1 MIDRE
6 KQIEEMATIINTT
19 DCSSESFDY
28 LINSLSEKKSFKG
41 IDTQKFIDRKKA
53 TALYNAGYRK
63 MDEITLK
70 LNLGDRSAEEIE
82 QIAEAFN
89 KAVENEQTLV
99 AVPSDKEN
107 LKTIAE
113 DLYPLT
119 IIRDRYTG
127 VYSGASFTAW
137 NLDYDEIPYEVSG
150 DDISCYQFWSGLDTA
165 IYVVGKGAT
174 VEEAYCDLL
183 QKMGEQNK

>member
-1 MIDRE
+1 MTDRE

-63 MDEITLK
+63 MDELTLK
-70 LNLGDRSAEEIE
+70 LDLGDRSAEEIQ

-89 KAVENEQTLV
+89 QEIKKQVAKEIIDSLLSECDSSPYDCVEPNH
-99 AVPSDKEN
+99 
-107 LKTIAE
+107 I
-113 DLYPLT
+113 LYLAKK
-119 IIRDRYTG
+119 YG
-127 VYSGASFTAW
+127 VEI
-137 NLDYDEIPYEVSG
+137 DE
-150 DDISCYQFWSGLDTA
+150 
-165 IYVVGKGAT
+165 
-174 VEEAYCDLL
+174 
-183 QKMGEQNK
+183 

>member
-1 MIDRE
+1 MTDRE
-6 KQIEEMATIINTT
+6 KQIEEMAMSIAECNGTTCENCALKCSKYIICEILH
-19 DCSSESFDY
+19 D
-28 LINSLSEKKSFKG
+28 K
-41 IDTQKFIDRKKA
+41 
-53 TALYNAGYRK
+53 GYRK

-70 LNLGDRSAEEIE
+70 LDLGDRSAEEIQ
-82 QIAEAFN
+82 QIAEMFN

-150 DDISCYQFWSGLDTA
+150 DDISCHQFWSGLDTA